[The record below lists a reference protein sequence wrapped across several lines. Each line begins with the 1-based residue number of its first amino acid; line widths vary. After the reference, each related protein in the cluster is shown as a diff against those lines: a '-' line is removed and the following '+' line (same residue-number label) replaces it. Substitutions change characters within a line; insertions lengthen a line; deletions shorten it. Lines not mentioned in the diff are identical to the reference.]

1 MPSVWTVF
9 LTVPRGNWTTEMT
22 FRPLTPGSE
31 VVRGR
36 DLHFRK
42 DDLGKHCFRRIA
54 RLDSGPLLGRLAL
67 ASEVAGGH
75 TLPF

>member
-1 MPSVWTVF
+1 MSMTSVWTVF
-9 LTVPRGNWTTEMT
+9 LKVPRGYWTTEMT
-22 FRPLTPGSE
+22 FQPLTPGSE

-36 DLHFRK
+36 DLNFRK

-54 RLDSGPLLGRLAL
+54 CLDSRPRLVRLAP

-75 TLPF
+75 T